1 MAHQRLTQ
9 TIEVKNRF
17 YKNMCQTK
25 DPLKRQQLEDRVNK
39 YKKNILKLI
48 RKTKAN
54 HYNNFL
60 QEKQIKLGRHTG
72 NH

>member
-1 MAHQRLTQ
+1 
-9 TIEVKNRF
+9 
-17 YKNMCQTK
+17 MCQTK